1 MTQSPWAILLCKFN
15 DDNSE
20 PYPRQRYEDLFTS
33 AGNGK
38 FNMVDFFR
46 DMSHGKLDLNG
57 SQVFGWYTL
66 DKKRSDYT
74 GSGINQQG
82 RADLITWARQAAT
95 DDKVDLSKFFNVV
108 VCLNVET
115 DLYGGDAG
123 AVCDDGR
130 NPDNGM
136 TSMCRAC

>member
-1 MTQSPWAILLCKFN
+1 L
-15 DDNSE
+15 
-20 PYPRQRYEDLFTS
+20 
-33 AGNGK
+33 
-38 FNMVDFFR
+38 
-46 DMSHGKLDLNG
+46 
-57 SQVFGWYTL
+57 
-66 DKKRSDYT
+66 DYT